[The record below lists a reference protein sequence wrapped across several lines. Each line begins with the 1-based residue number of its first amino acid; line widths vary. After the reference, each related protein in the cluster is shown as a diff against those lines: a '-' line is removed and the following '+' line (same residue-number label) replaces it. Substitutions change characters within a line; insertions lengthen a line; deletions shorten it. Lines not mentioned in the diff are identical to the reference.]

1 MRIFLLITTLVVSSS
16 RLFAG
21 DTWEVPVKV
30 FKSLDIDTAIE
41 AEVICGDESMV
52 LVETSEDTF
61 DHMDIMVRR
70 DRLIIERDV
79 HFSSWFGDN
88 HDRIFVTVYTT
99 KPLEG
104 LEANTAAQMD
114 VESCAVST
122 DQLRVKVSTGAS
134 INAEGETDLLNLRV
148 STGGSFNSG
157 RHRDELAINEA
168 EIRLSTGASAGLC
181 GALNIDGKLSTGA
194 QIYASGEADVDVKRS
209 TGADISYSRCR

>member
-1 MRIFLLITTLVVSSS
+1 MRMFMLFTTLVLGST
-16 RLFAG
+16 RIFAG
-21 DTWEVPVKV
+21 DTWEVPVKA
-30 FKSLDIDTAIE
+30 FNSLDIDTAIE

-61 DHMDIMVRR
+61 DHMDIVVRR

-88 HDRIFVTVYTT
+88 HDHIFVTVHTT
-99 KPLEG
+99 KPLQG
-104 LEANTAAQMD
+104 LEANTAAQID

-122 DQLRVKVSTGAS
+122 DKLRVKVSTGAS
-134 INAEGETDLLNLRV
+134 INAEGETEQLNLRV

-157 RHRDELAINEA
+157 RHRDDLAINEA

-194 QIYASGEADVDVKRS
+194 QIYASNEANVDVKRS
-209 TGADISYSRCR
+209 TGADVSYSRCR